1 MRARLADQRGFTLPE
16 LMVGILS
23 FIVLFGAITTMTTV
37 AVHNQTRI
45 SDRVWANQ
53 RIRPVVTRMVDA
65 LHSACVAPRVIPIQ
79 AGSTG
84 NEIRFVTRTGSQ
96 VTPTPD
102 LRVITLSGTTLTER
116 TYAATS
122 GQAPTWGFGGFPGTP
137 TQTRTLLTDV
147 SAPSGGPF
155 RYFKYTNGALS
166 TTPLPTTP
174 SGLSATDAALTS
186 HVSLTFTA
194 APEGGV
200 SRIDTKSPITITD
213 SVDLRLE
220 SAGQVTA
227 QENPPCT

>member
-1 MRARLADQRGFTLPE
+1 MLGRLNIRDERGFTLPE

-23 FIVLFGAITTMTTV
+23 FTVLFGAITTMVTVTT
-37 AVHNQTRI
+37 HNQTRI

-65 LHSACVAPRVIPIQ
+65 LHSSCVAPRAIPIQ

-84 NEIRFVTRTGSQ
+84 NSISFITRTGSS
-96 VTPTPD
+96 VTPVPD
-102 LRVITLSGTTLTER
+102 KRTITLSGTNLTEQI
-116 TYAATS
+116 YPAS
-122 GQAPTWGFGGFPGTP
+122 GGTPPTWTFSGTP
-137 TQTRTLLTDV
+137 SQTRTLLTDV

-155 RYFKYTNGALS
+155 RYYKYTNGALS
-166 TTPLPTTP
+166 TTPLSTSP
-174 SGLSATDAALTS
+174 SGLSSTDAALTS
-186 HVSLTFTA
+186 HVTITLTA

-220 SAGQVTA
+220 SAAQVTA